1 MTQPAPKTLRAYAAA
16 LRRHLAPG
24 KDAEK
29 SSGERYAGA
38 ITGSGLLASDLIA
51 FQEKLLV
58 GKILPRTALELR
70 SALVRRAA
78 AFLANTVMASGQ
90 VGGHV
95 GEMTRFQRSVIASL
109 GRRSVDVAA
118 ANQGLEREIAHR
130 ELSERSLA
138 KRERT
143 HSEMLL
149 RSARQQEQLRRL
161 SRQILSAQEDERR
174 RISRELHDV
183 IAQTLTGINLRLATL
198 RKEAGLN
205 TRTLERNIDLTQKL
219 VERSVER
226 VHQFA
231 RELRPAVL
239 DDLGLIPALHAFLK
253 QFTTESGVKS
263 RLVGITG
270 LDRLGP
276 DHRTVLYR
284 VAQEALTNI
293 ARHAR
298 ATHASIT
305 LERSGR
311 RIRMRVVDDGR
322 SFDVDRVLHSSAGSH
337 LGLLGMRE
345 RVEMVGGVFL
355 ITSAAGT
362 GTVVE
367 ALIPFERTPRTR
379 RTAARKRRK
388 VGNKGT

>member
-1 MTQPAPKTLRAYAAA
+1 MTQSAPMTLRAYGAA
-16 LRRHLAPG
+16 LRRHLAPER
-24 KDAEK
+24 DAEK
-29 SSGERYAGA
+29 SAGERYAGA
-38 ITGSGLLASDLIA
+38 LTGSGLLASDLIT

-58 GKILPRTALELR
+58 ETILPRTAPALR

-78 AFLANTVMASGQ
+78 TFLAHTVVATGNVAGQ
-90 VGGHV
+90 V
-95 GEMTRFQRSVIASL
+95 GEMTRFQRSLIASL
-109 GRRSVDVAA
+109 CRRSVDLAA
-118 ANQGLEREIAHR
+118 SNQGLALEIAHR
-130 ELSERSLA
+130 EISETSMA

-143 HSEMLL
+143 HSEMLV

-205 TRTLERNIDLTQKL
+205 TRTLDRNIDLTQKL

-239 DDLGLIPALHAFLK
+239 DDLGLIPALHASLK

-270 LDRLGP
+270 LERLGP

-298 ATHASIT
+298 ATHASIA

-355 ITSAAGT
+355 ITSVAGT

-379 RTAARKRRK
+379 RTAARKPRK